1 MSIEDEIF
9 ASALE
14 AQGIKRTQDMY
25 EPSTYPHRC
34 TMCDSYPS
42 QYKLKI
48 PYVEILG
55 TETPY
60 IFICQDCF
68 KELEV

>member
-25 EPSTYPHRC
+25 EPSKYPHRC
-34 TMCDSYPS
+34 QICGDYPS
-42 QYKLKI
+42 HYKLKT
-48 PYVEILG
+48 PYVESIGL
-55 TETPY
+55 ETPY
-60 IFICQDCF
+60 IFICEECF

>member
-1 MSIEDEIF
+1 MGIEDEIF

-34 TMCDSYPS
+34 GMCGEYPS
-42 QYKLKI
+42 HYKLK
-48 PYVEILG
+48 PQYVEEIG
-55 TETPY
+55 DETPY
-60 IFICQDCF
+60 IYICEECLN
-68 KELEV
+68 ELEV